1 MLKLAGSARK
11 QAEAS
16 TFTNKTRAL
25 RPLGQFTNHRG
36 LATKSQA
43 ASGGIQ
49 MNLRFTEEQEM
60 MRKMVRDF
68 AQTEI
73 APFVEKMEQG
83 EFPREVLRKMGDLGL
98 MGIPIPEK
106 YGGSEMDFTS
116 YIIAIHELS
125 RVSATIGVI
134 LSVHTSVGTN
144 PILYFGTEEQKQ
156 KYIPKLAS
164 GEYLG
169 AFCLTEP
176 SAGSD
181 AGSLKSRAVK
191 DGDHY
196 VINGSK
202 VFITNGGEADVYIV
216 FASTNPELGSKGV
229 SAFIVEKDTPGLV
242 FGKDE
247 HKMGLHGS
255 RTLQLTFEDMRVPAR
270 NLLGNEGEGFKIAM
284 ANLDSGRIGIAA
296 QALGIAEA
304 AFEAAADYAKERVQ
318 FGKPI
323 AAQQGVGFKLA
334 DMATNVEAAKLL
346 IYRAAELRRRGIKC
360 GLEASMAKLFA
371 SRTAVEVTTEAIQVF
386 GGYGYTEEY
395 PVERYFRDAKI
406 TEIYEGTSE
415 IQRIVIS
422 KQL

>member
-1 MLKLAGSARK
+1 
-11 QAEAS
+11 
-16 TFTNKTRAL
+16 
-25 RPLGQFTNHRG
+25 
-36 LATKSQA
+36 
-43 ASGGIQ
+43 
-49 MNLRFTEEQEM
+49 MNLRLTEEQQM

-68 AQTEI
+68 AEIEI
-73 APFVEKMEQG
+73 APFIPKMEQG
-83 EFPREVLRKMGDLGL
+83 EFPREVLKKMGELGL
-98 MGIPIPEK
+98 MGIPVPAV

-134 LSVHTSVGTN
+134 LSVHTSVGTS
-144 PILYFGTEEQKQ
+144 PILYYGNEEQKQ
-156 KYIPKLAS
+156 KYVPKLAA

-169 AFCLTEP
+169 AFCLTEQ

-181 AGSLKSRAVK
+181 AASLKTRAK
-191 DGDHY
+191 LDGDHY
-196 VINGSK
+196 CLNGSK

-216 FASTNPELGSKGV
+216 FASTDPAKKSRGI
-229 SAFIVEKDTPGLV
+229 SAFIVEKGTPGLV

-255 RTLQLTFEDMRVPAR
+255 RTLQLTFEDMRVPKE
-270 NLLGNEGEGFKIAM
+270 NLLGKEGEGFKIALG
-284 ANLDSGRIGIAA
+284 NLDVGRIGIAA

-304 AFEAAADYAKERVQ
+304 AFEAAAKYAGQRVQ

-323 AAQQGVGFKLA
+323 AEQQGVGFKLA
-334 DMATNVEAAKLL
+334 GMATNVEAARLL
-346 IYRAAELRRRGIKC
+346 VYRAAELRAKGLPC
-360 GLEASMAKLFA
+360 GKEASMAKLF
-371 SRTAVEVTTEAIQVF
+371 SSKTAVEVATDAVQVF
-386 GGYGYTEEY
+386 GGYGYTKEY

-422 KQL
+422 KHL

>member
-1 MLKLAGSARK
+1 MD
-11 QAEAS
+11 
-16 TFTNKTRAL
+16 
-25 RPLGQFTNHRG
+25 
-36 LATKSQA
+36 
-43 ASGGIQ
+43 
-49 MNLRFTEEQEM
+49 LRFTEEQQM

-73 APFVEKMEQG
+73 APFIERMEEG
-83 EFPREVLRKMGDLGL
+83 EFPREILKKMADLGL
-98 MGIPIPEK
+98 MGITIPEK

-116 YIIAIHELS
+116 YISAIHELS
-125 RVSATIGVI
+125 KVSATVGVI

-156 KYIPKLAS
+156 KYVTKLAT

-176 SAGSD
+176 AAGSD

-191 DGDHY
+191 KDDHY

-216 FASTNPELGSKGV
+216 FASTDPEKGGRGV

-242 FGKDE
+242 IGKDE

-255 RTLQLTFEDMRVPAR
+255 RTVQLTFEDMKVPAE
-270 NLLGNEGEGFKIAM
+270 NLLGEEGQGFKIAM
-284 ANLDSGRIGIAA
+284 ANLDVGRIGIAA

-304 AFEAAADYAKERVQ
+304 AFEYSTDYAKERVQ

-323 AAQQGVGFKLA
+323 AAQQGIGFKLA
-334 DMATNVEAAKLL
+334 DMATSVEGAKLL
-346 IYRAAELRRRGIKC
+346 VYRAANMRSEGLNC
-360 GLEASMAKLFA
+360 GKEASIAKLFA
-371 SRTAVEVTTEAIQVF
+371 SKAAVDVTTEAIQVY
-386 GGYGYTEEY
+386 GGYGYTKEY
-395 PVERYFRDAKI
+395 PVERLFRDAKV

-415 IQRIVIS
+415 IQRMVIS
-422 KQL
+422 KNLLK